1 MARYRFRFSLWPTVG
16 TIVGVALTVALGNWQ
31 LGRGQQKTAM
41 AERIATASHD
51 APIGLSG
58 REARAEDVVWHRVE
72 VRGRFEP
79 KYTVLIDNRILRGT
93 VGYHVVTPLKIE
105 NSDLYVIVNRGW
117 IAATG
122 SREELPRIVTPEG
135 PVLVTGLAI
144 VPARRYF
151 ELSTATVEG
160 SVWQNLTLERFRQ
173 AFRLRLQPVVV
184 QQDNAMPDHLVR
196 EWSPP
201 DLGVDKHYAYAFQW
215 FAMAA
220 ALVVI
225 YVILNVRKAG

>member
-1 MARYRFRFSLWPTVG
+1 MPRYRLRVSLWPTIG
-16 TIVGVALTVALGNWQ
+16 AIVGIALTVALGNWQ

-41 AERIATASHD
+41 AERIAAASHD

-58 REARAEDVVWHRVE
+58 REVNADDVVWHRVE

-93 VGYHVVTPLKIE
+93 IGYNVVTPLKIE
-105 NSDLYVIVNRGW
+105 NSERYVIVNRGW
-117 IAATG
+117 IAAMN
-122 SREELPRIVTPEG
+122 SRDTLPRIVTPAD
-135 PVLVTGLAI
+135 PLVITGLAV

-151 ELSTATVEG
+151 ELSSETVQG
-160 SVWQNLTLERFRQ
+160 NVWQNLTLERFRA
-173 AFRLRLQPVVV
+173 AFALQVQPVVI
-184 QQDNAMPDHLVR
+184 QQDNPVEDHLAR

-220 ALVVI
+220 AILAI
-225 YVILNVRKAG
+225 YVILNVRKTG